1 MRRGPV
7 RKLQVREQGLAAA
20 PALLRPA
27 YDGRHGETA
36 LSRFLERLAS
46 GTPIV
51 AEGGMGALLASAVA
65 GLRCPE
71 EANLRSPESDVDE
84 YHGYMRT
91 GAELLSTN
99 PLPQS
104 RPKLQQHPLAQ

>member
-1 MRRGPV
+1 GIRRAAPMRRGPV

-27 YDGRHGETA
+27 YDGRHGETP

-51 AEGGMGALLASAVA
+51 ADGGMGALLASAVP

-71 EANLRSPESDVDE
+71 EANLRSPESVVDV
-84 YHGYMRT
+84 HLGYIRA
-91 GAELLSTN
+91 GAELIETN
-99 PLPQS
+99 TF
-104 RPKLQQHPLAQ
+104 